1 MDPPEKGSAFDPD
14 SLAAEGIEG
23 AEVAPLSAR
32 LLRYGTAKGRSYAM
46 AAHVLQASHLNRPL
60 AKRLYQ
66 CGAFL
71 HFRHWLAHGKTTLH
85 EARFCGVPLLC
96 PLCAIRRSAKLLR
109 RYVERAE
116 YVARTHDLWLVTLTV
131 KNGDDLGERFGHLR
145 RSIKALRERA
155 RKGYTAFATSEGALW
170 STEFTKRPE
179 TGWHPHVHMVWAM
192 TPGATI
198 RWGEGS
204 QLAEDWRSIT
214 GDSFIVHAEKID
226 GDNLVASFLEVLKY
240 SLKFAGLGLAD
251 NLTAYRALRGKR
263 LLSSCGIWWGLDLPE
278 DARLTDDPLDGPYV
292 DLLYRWA
299 GERGYLPAGESGVM
313 VTPTHTQGHSDA
325 LSQTSHGAHAH
336 AGAGGCV

>member
-1 MDPPEKGSAFDPD
+1 MDPPEKGSALDPD
-14 SLAAEGIEG
+14 CLAAEGFEG
-23 AEVAPLSAR
+23 AEVAPLAAR
-32 LLRYGTAKGRSYAM
+32 LQRYGTAKGRTYAM
-46 AAHVLQASHLNRPL
+46 AGHVLQAAPVLNRPL

-66 CGAFL
+66 CGSFL

-85 EARFCGVPLLC
+85 AARFCGVPLLC

-116 YVARTHDLWLVTLTV
+116 FIARDHDLWLVTLTV
-131 KNGDDLGERFGHLR
+131 KNGPDLAERHEHLR
-145 RSIKALRERA
+145 GGIRKLRKRA
-155 RKGYTAFATSEGALW
+155 EKGYGAFATSEGALW

-214 GDSFIVHAEKID
+214 GDSYIVHAERIT
-226 GDNLVASFLEVLKY
+226 GENLVASFLEVLKY
-240 SLKFAGLGLAD
+240 SLKFAGLDLAD
-251 NLTAYRALRGKR
+251 NFDAYRALRGKR

-278 DARLTDDPLDGPYV
+278 DARLTDDPLDGPFI

-299 GERGYLPAGESGVM
+299 GERGYLAMGESGLM
-313 VTPTHTQGHSDA
+313 GTPTHPEGLTDA
-325 LSQTSHGAHAH
+325 HPQTPRRADAD
-336 AGAGGCV
+336 ARA